1 MAKTQATKT
10 ATTPNSTRR
19 TSKAAREAH
28 AALQTAQADALDIAA
43 VHLPS
48 AEQVEAEAAAAQAEE
63 AANLAAEAAAQA
75 EEAAT
80 TSHDGYS
87 GPMLALRERAKR
99 GLYAKQANGQPA
111 CGDEI
116 AALLGVLPPALVI
129 RACISAMALPG
140 NPYLHL
146 NIGQQSMNLRNKLR
160 GAMKRGEFGMGVVRE
175 AVEEEQDKLA
185 DQLKAAAAAIAA

>member
-1 MAKTQATKT
+1 MTKS
-10 ATTPNSTRR
+10 TTPR
-19 TSKAAREAH
+19 TGRKAAREA
-28 AALQTAQADALDIAA
+28 AAAVTAQQDALDIAA

-48 AEQVEAEAAAAQAEE
+48 AEQVEAEAAA
-63 AANLAAEAAAQA
+63 LA

-185 DQLKAAAAAIAA
+185 EQLKAAAAAIAA